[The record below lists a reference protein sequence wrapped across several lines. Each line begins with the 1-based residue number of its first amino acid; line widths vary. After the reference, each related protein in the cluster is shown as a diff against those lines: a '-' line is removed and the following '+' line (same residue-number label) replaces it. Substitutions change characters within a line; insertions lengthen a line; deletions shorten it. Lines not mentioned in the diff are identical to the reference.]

1 MKKIFLTLI
10 FLTSVTSCSEVKKDN
25 NPIDNKMKKALN
37 LNNDQVTVLV
47 EVSYSSDLEVIKKFI
62 RDEQGP
68 LFFNLDDPGIV
79 RFEWFLN
86 EVEKTGTLI
95 EVFENSNVWEELGNK
110 VLGSPINIKF
120 RELFK
125 IEKLT
130 VLGDINENFK
140 AKIQAMNPVIK
151 SYVGGIN

>member
-10 FLTSVTSCSEVKKDN
+10 FLTSVTSCSEIKKDN

-47 EVSYSSDLEVIKKFI
+47 EVSYSSDVEVIKKFI
-62 RDEQGP
+62 RDEQAP

>member
-10 FLTSVTSCSEVKKDN
+10 FLTSLTSCSEVKKDTN
-25 NPIDNKMKKALN
+25 TINNKMKKSLN
-37 LNNDQVTVLV
+37 INNNQVTVLI
-47 EVSYSSDLEVIKKFI
+47 EVSYSTDVEVIKKFI

-86 EVEKTGTLI
+86 EGEKTGTLI

-120 RELFK
+120 RELFQ

-140 AKIQAMNPVIK
+140 AKIQAMNPVVK
-151 SYVGGIN
+151 SYIGGIN

>member
-68 LFFNLDDPGIV
+68 LFFNLDDPGII

-86 EVEKTGTLI
+86 EAEKTGTLI

>member
-37 LNNDQVTVLV
+37 LNNDQVTVLI
-47 EVSYSSDLEVIKKFI
+47 EVSYSSDVEVIKKFI

-86 EVEKTGTLI
+86 EAEKTGTLI

>member
-10 FLTSVTSCSEVKKDN
+10 FLTSVTSCSEIKKDN

-47 EVSYSSDLEVIKKFI
+47 EVSYSSYVEVIKKFI
-62 RDEQGP
+62 RDEQAP

-86 EVEKTGTLI
+86 EAEKTGTLI

>member
-10 FLTSVTSCSEVKKDN
+10 FLTSVTSCSEIKKDN

-47 EVSYSSDLEVIKKFI
+47 EVTYSSDLEVIEKFI
-62 RDEQGP
+62 RDEQAP

-86 EVEKTGTLI
+86 EAEKTGTLI